1 MIGEALDLFRKTGAD
16 AVIGSRAIHPKGYEG
31 YTAIRKAAEGWDTDG
46 EWERAMGVTPI
57 GQLEDD
63 ENSLGAGRRL
73 RGGNPRVGNGVS
85 PPGSFKIGQQCRTL
99 GGVT

>member
-1 MIGEALDLFRKTGAD
+1 MKSFSPQYSWNPSTYTPEEKEQERKT
-16 AVIGSRAIHPKGYEG
+16 SELM
-31 YTAIRKAAEGWDTDG
+31 IRKAAGGWDTDG
-46 EWERAMGVTPI
+46 ERERAMGVTPI

>member
-1 MIGEALDLFRKTGAD
+1 
-16 AVIGSRAIHPKGYEG
+16 
-31 YTAIRKAAEGWDTDG
+31 
-46 EWERAMGVTPI
+46 MGVTPI

>member
-1 MIGEALDLFRKTGAD
+1 MKSFSPQYSWNPSTYTPEEKEQERKT
-16 AVIGSRAIHPKGYEG
+16 SELM
-31 YTAIRKAAEGWDTDG
+31 IRKAAGGWDTDG

-73 RGGNPRVGNGVS
+73 RGGAIPESGTACLRPALSRLANNVAH
-85 PPGSFKIGQQCRTL
+85 L
-99 GGVT
+99 AA